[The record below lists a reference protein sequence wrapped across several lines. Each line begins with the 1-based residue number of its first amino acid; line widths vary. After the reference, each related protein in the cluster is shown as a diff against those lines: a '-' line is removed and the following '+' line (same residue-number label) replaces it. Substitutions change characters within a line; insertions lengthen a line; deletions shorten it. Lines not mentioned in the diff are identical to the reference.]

1 VALPCRGGLGVRN
14 PVKLPRR
21 RSIDEFGPQNLGP
34 RGLGQ
39 TGRRRVAGT
48 ACLVKIC
55 FPRRG
60 VSRRC
65 IFRFGQ
71 LLIAA
76 LLAPIMYPSNQI
88 GDLLNANLRT
98 FVGKHL
104 KLERVDHAAVGKLL
118 APKMARQREWPL
130 NDPDYWAR
138 QAAFRALKFSW
149 YDATD
154 RCRKCSAAGPC
165 GKHELA
171 LAVWQL
177 SPAHVRGFLHRLRTG
192 VRVRKRG
199 RPRKHRPQARSK
211 ITTYQISRCFY

>member
-1 VALPCRGGLGVRN
+1 MAFKSYCRWD
-14 PVKLPRR
+14 K
-21 RSIDEFGPQNLGP
+21 
-34 RGLGQ
+34 
-39 TGRRRVAGT
+39 A
-48 ACLVKIC
+48 A
-55 FPRRG
+55 
-60 VSRRC
+60 
-65 IFRFGQ
+65 FGQ
-71 LLIAA
+71 FKAQPVTHFEWTLKGVAIKTHLGG
-76 LLAPIMYPSNQI
+76 NQI